1 MRNLTAL
8 HSMETGWRAK
18 KQTAIASPAPFQ
30 STLASILL
38 PHSTR
43 HRFIQIGIER
53 ADLSADSTFS
63 ECTMPHK
70 KMHLPEKICVACG
83 RSFAWRRKWAAHWE
97 QVRYCSERCRNGGT
111 PTTQKTDSRTN
122 TPSAKRPSQSS

>member
-1 MRNLTAL
+1 
-8 HSMETGWRAK
+8 
-18 KQTAIASPAPFQ
+18 
-30 STLASILL
+30 
-38 PHSTR
+38 
-43 HRFIQIGIER
+43 
-53 ADLSADSTFS
+53 
-63 ECTMPHK
+63 MPHK